1 MSSSKASNEHVKY
14 SGVNRPRVLVA
25 DDHQAI
31 LDRVSHQ
38 LADKFEIIAMVMD
51 GKAAFDA
58 TLALKPD
65 ALVLD
70 ISMPRMSG
78 LEVAKRLSAL
88 PNPPPI
94 VFLTVHEDPDF
105 LIAAEGVGGS
115 GYVLKCN
122 LLTHLVGALRHAL
135 RDQDG
140 ASRHARWSEDDVE

>member
-1 MSSSKASNEHVKY
+1 MD
-14 SGVNRPRVLVA
+14 RPRVLLA

-38 LADKFEIIAMVMD
+38 LADEFEIVATLLD
-51 GKAAFDA
+51 GQAALDA
-58 TLALKPD
+58 TLVLKPD

-88 PNPPPI
+88 PNPPRI

-105 LIAAEGVGGS
+105 MDAAEGVGAA
-115 GYVLKCN
+115 GYVLKRN
-122 LLTHLVGALRHAL
+122 LLTQLAGALRYAL
-135 RDQDG
+135 R
-140 ASRHARWSEDDVE
+140 E